1 MGFTSQ
7 LTSQIPEAL
16 FLSTIDL
23 NEVPCRIKKYFERLT
38 SFTSLII
45 AHHEEDLLS
54 LDLRIF
60 DRVNLLDYLCAPKP
74 AQTFLLEGV
83 P

>member
-7 LTSQIPEAL
+7 LELTSRIPEASL
-16 FLSTIDL
+16 FSLLS
-23 NEVPCRIKKYFERLT
+23 PCRIKKYFERLT
-38 SFTSLII
+38 SFTPLII
-45 AHHEEDLLS
+45 AHYEEDLLS

-74 AQTFLLEGV
+74 A
-83 P
+83 